1 MMNEPVSKIMTRDL
15 ITVSPEDTLD
25 KARAL
30 FAEKRF
36 HHLLVVEKDL
46 LKGLITTSDLLWLDE
61 PSSNY
66 KNIKISDVMTRKL
79 ATLEPTD
86 KIGSAAQIFLYPWLT
101 LMEKLKELSP
111 PLMSCTIVL
120 KRNTPAKRFR
130 SLLYILL
137 TYKFLII
144 PWLEYWWSAT
154 TAPSYLTDLRPKFL
168 LGFENLAMTLRS

>member
-86 KIGSAAQIFLYPWLT
+86 KIGSAAQIFLRNWFHALPVVNSDGKIEGIVTTFDVLHYSFKKEYPG
-101 LMEKLKELSP
+101 EE
-111 PLMSCTIVL
+111 I
-120 KRNTPAKRFR
+120 
-130 SLLYILL
+130 
-137 TYKFLII
+137 
-144 PWLEYWWSAT
+144 
-154 TAPSYLTDLRPKFL
+154 
-168 LGFENLAMTLRS
+168 